1 MTFSGEDLE
10 GEAHPRKEA
19 SSLRGRKA
27 PELSLEWRDVTIQ
40 IRYCAGPDDEEQE
53 FVELFPKVKILIPP
67 IPPTFWKNPVRYGP
81 WGYPLN
87 RLFSKKH
94 SQFLHFTITPILSFP
109 NPHS

>member
-10 GEAHPRKEA
+10 EEAHPRKEA

-53 FVELFPKVKILIPP
+53 FVELFPKVKILMPP
-67 IPPTFWKNPVRYGP
+67 NSVNFLGKSH
-81 WGYPLN
+81 PL
-87 RLFSKKH
+87 RPYYQF
-94 SQFLHFTITPILSFP
+94 FLHFHHNSHLEFP
-109 NPHS
+109 RC